1 VPEARGVVSPRID
14 LDLVVP
20 CARFD
25 VALAWT
31 TDEPALGLFGPSG
44 AGKTSVLE
52 AIAGLRREARGR
64 IAVAGDVWLDS
75 ARGLRLPPEARGVGY
90 VPQEA
95 LLFPHLDV
103 AGNLGVG
110 VRRARSSRRRIGIE
124 RILDVLE
131 LGALAAARVE
141 TLSGGERQRVALGR
155 ALASAPELLLLDE
168 PLAGLDFALRRRI
181 LPYLLRVREE
191 FGIPM
196 LFVSHDASETTLLAR
211 EIRVLEEGCVVRAGA
226 PERLFAGHALASPG
240 EGAEVVN
247 VLRGTIGAID
257 ESLATVDLG
266 HGLVVAIADDGG
278 CAPGQRVAFELR
290 GGDILLAVGAAAG
303 LSAQNVLPAT
313 IRAVHAP
320 AAEDVHSAV
329 AVTAELAGGG
339 TTMTVVVS
347 RRACRELGLAPGRD
361 VGLVFKAQA
370 CRPLAVW

>member
-1 VPEARGVVSPRID
+1 VSPLVD

-20 CARFD
+20 CGRFD
-25 VALAWT
+25 VALAWR

-64 IAVAGDVWLDS
+64 IEVAGRVWLDS
-75 ARGLRLPPEARGVGY
+75 ARGVRLPPEARGVGY

-110 VRRARSSRRRIGIE
+110 ARRARSSRRQVGID

-131 LGALAAARVE
+131 LGSVAAARVD
-141 TLSGGERQRVALGR
+141 TLSGGERRRVALGR

-168 PLAGLDFALRRRI
+168 PLAGLDLALRRRI
-181 LPYLLRVREE
+181 LPYLLRVRDE
-191 FGIPM
+191 FGVPM
-196 LFVSHDASETTLLAR
+196 LFVSHDASETALLAR
-211 EIRVLEEGCVVRAGA
+211 EIRVLDEGRVVRGGA
-226 PERLFAGHALASPG
+226 PEDLFAGHALASPG
-240 EGAEVVN
+240 EGSEVVN
-247 VLRGTIGAID
+247 VLLGRVEAVG
-257 ESLATVDLG
+257 ESLATVELG

-278 CAPGQRVAFELR
+278 CAPDQRVAFELR
-290 GGDILLAVGAAAG
+290 GGDVLLAVGAPAG

-320 AAEDVHSAV
+320 VEEDPHSAV

-339 TTMTVVVS
+339 PKLTVVVS
-347 RRACRELGLAPGRD
+347 RRARRELGLAPGLEVR
-361 VGLVFKAQA
+361 LVFKAQA
-370 CRPLAVW
+370 CRLLAAW

>member
-1 VPEARGVVSPRID
+1 VSPLVD

-64 IAVAGDVWLDS
+64 IEVADEVWLDS
-75 ARGLRLPPEARGVGY
+75 GRGIRLPPEARGVGY

-141 TLSGGERQRVALGR
+141 TLSGGERRRVALGR

-191 FGIPM
+191 FGVPM

-211 EIRVLEEGCVVRAGA
+211 EIRVLERGRTAGAGA
-226 PERLFAGHALASPG
+226 PEELFAGHPLTSPG

-247 VLRGTIGAID
+247 VLRGRIAAVG
-257 ESLATVDLG
+257 ESLAMVDLG
-266 HGLVVAIADDGG
+266 PDLVVAIADDGG
-278 CAPGQRVAFELR
+278 CAPGRTVAFELR
-290 GGDILLAVGAAAG
+290 GGDVLLAVGAAAG

-313 IRAVHAP
+313 IRGVHEP
-320 AAEDVHSAV
+320 VAEDVHSAV
-329 AVTAELAGGG
+329 AVSVELAAGGPG
-339 TTMTVVVS
+339 MTVVVS
-347 RRACRELGLAPGRD
+347 RRAVRELGLAPGLGVR
-361 VGLVFKAQA
+361 LVFKAQA

>member
-1 VPEARGVVSPRID
+1 VSPLVD

-25 VALAWT
+25 VVLAWT

-64 IAVAGDVWLDS
+64 IEIAGEVWLDS
-75 ARGLRLPPEARGVGY
+75 ERGIRHPPEARGVGY
-90 VPQEA
+90 VPQQA

-110 VRRARSSRRRIGIE
+110 ARRARASRRRIEIE
-124 RILDVLE
+124 RILTVLE
-131 LGALAAARVE
+131 LGSLAAARVE

-168 PLAGLDFALRRRI
+168 PLAGLDFSLRRRI

-191 FGIPM
+191 FGVPM
-196 LFVSHDASETTLLAR
+196 LFVSHDASETALLTR
-211 EIRVLEEGCVVRAGA
+211 EVRVLDAGRVVRGGT
-226 PERLFAGHALASPG
+226 PGELFAGHSLASPG

-247 VLRGTIGAID
+247 VLRGRIAAVG

-266 HGLVVAIADDGG
+266 PGLVVAIADDGG
-278 CAPGQRVAFELR
+278 CAPGQRVAFELH
-290 GGDILLAVGAAAG
+290 GGDVLLAVGAAAG

-320 AAEDVHSAV
+320 AAEDLHTAV

-339 TTMTVVVS
+339 PEVTVVVS
-347 RRACRELGLAPGRD
+347 RRAGRELGLAPGLD
-361 VGLVFKAQA
+361 VRLVFKAQA

>member
-1 VPEARGVVSPRID
+1 MSPLVD

-25 VALAWT
+25 VVLAWT

-64 IAVAGDVWLDS
+64 IEIAGEVWLDS
-75 ARGLRLPPEARGVGY
+75 ERGIRHPPEARGVGY
-90 VPQEA
+90 VPQQA

-110 VRRARSSRRRIGIE
+110 ARRARASRRRIEIE
-124 RILDVLE
+124 RILTVLE
-131 LGALAAARVE
+131 LGSLAAARVE

-168 PLAGLDFALRRRI
+168 PLVGLDFALRRRI

-191 FGIPM
+191 FGVPM
-196 LFVSHDASETTLLAR
+196 LYVSHDAAETTLLAR
-211 EIRVLEEGCVVRAGA
+211 EIRVLDHGRAVCGGA
-226 PERLFAGHALASPG
+226 PERLFADHALASPD

-247 VLRGTIGAID
+247 VLRGTICAVG
-257 ESLATVDLG
+257 ESLATVELG
-266 HGLVVAIADDGG
+266 DGLVVAIADDGG
-278 CAPGQRVAFELR
+278 CASGQRVAFELR
-290 GGDILLAVGAAAG
+290 GGDVLLAVGAASG
-303 LSAQNVLPAT
+303 LSAQNALPAT
-313 IRAVHAP
+313 IRAVHESQEADP
-320 AAEDVHSAV
+320 HSAI
-329 AVTAELAGGG
+329 AVSADLAGGG
-339 TTMTVVVS
+339 PSVAVVVS
-347 RRACRELGLAPGRD
+347 RRARRELGLAPGLEVR
-361 VGLVFKAQA
+361 LVFKAQA